1 MTPRGEELI
10 VGAICAVL
18 ALLILRRLGDAL
30 RTGEVPLYRTRLRRA
45 EAGEARYWTLLLLNA
60 GLFLLLFFIAADL
73 LLSLGYRSGS

>member
-1 MTPRGEELI
+1 MSPRGEELI

-18 ALLILRRLGDAL
+18 ALLILRRLGEAL

-45 EAGEARYWTLLLLNA
+45 EAGEARFWALCLLNA

-73 LLSLGYRSGS
+73 LLGLGYRSRG